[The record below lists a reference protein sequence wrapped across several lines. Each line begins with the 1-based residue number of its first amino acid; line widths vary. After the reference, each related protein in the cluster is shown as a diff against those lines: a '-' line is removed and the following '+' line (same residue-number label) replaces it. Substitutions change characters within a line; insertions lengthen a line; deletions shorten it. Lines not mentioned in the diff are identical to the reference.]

1 MELKNS
7 YIKLENKELLL
18 RHQLNTAYY
27 WQEKV
32 GDEPS
37 KTGDEQIPDKPDS
50 VPEKWSL
57 LNNIDLHDWQ
67 TDCKKKWFETEC
79 RGVVKVVTG
88 AGKTVL
94 ALAIAQELQN
104 AINPDL
110 RVAVVVPTIVLMG
123 QWYEALIRHG
133 NLPAE
138 FIGRMGGGFQDDF
151 SDNKRI
157 LICVLDSAST
167 QLAKKTAKL
176 NIEKSL
182 FLIVD
187 ECHRAGA
194 SKMSNVFSVQRAYS
208 LGLSATPERNDVSD
222 PEDSDAEEK
231 ESEYQF
237 EDTVIG
243 QELGTIVYELNFA
256 QAIEKGILPKF
267 EIRHYGLPLQPKEK
281 GIYEK
286 LSRDITELRQILQDK
301 AKHLNGGALVGWARK
316 IAARGTPFS
325 KQAGEYVRLTT
336 RRKQLLYHARSR
348 EEAVIKILQKEF
360 DEDSET
366 RAILFH
372 ESVDEVM
379 RLFQILRM
387 KGFPVVAENSK
398 LTDSIRAES
407 IELFRKGIARV
418 LVSAKSLIE
427 GFDVPAADVGI
438 VVASSSSVRQRIQT
452 LGRIL
457 RKKDEGKKNAVLH
470 VLYMAHTTDEFIYE
484 KNDWEDVVGAD
495 KNLYYIW
502 DPAVD
507 KEPAPKTEPPRR
519 PLPKEIQIDLTALKP
534 GDIYPGKYDE
544 GEEYSC
550 DSRGNVFN
558 SQKRLISNPQ
568 DVGEKVRSVKG
579 DFGKFRVTHI
589 KRAVLVLVKE
599 QDSWITRFTG
609 ILEHPFEFREDKVT
623 DEKIDVSSLKPG
635 DIYPGSS
642 LEKSEYRLKQRSG
655 GIIIAKKVKGGENYA
670 RIGENADDSV
680 MGKDAEKLI
689 AAVREASKKEKNQI
703 SKFFINEFNHAI
715 YLAESKVH
723 FLCAL
728 EKGFE
733 FSKEKGEI

>member
-1 MELKNS
+1 MELKNT
-7 YIKLENKELLL
+7 YTKLEDKELLL

-27 WQEKV
+27 WQEKA
-32 GDEPS
+32 GHESS
-37 KTGDEQIPDKPDS
+37 KTGDEQTPDKPNS
-50 VPEKWSL
+50 LPEKWSL

-67 TDCKKKWFETEC
+67 TDCKKKWFEAEC

-94 ALAIAQELQN
+94 ALAIVQELQN
-104 AINPDL
+104 TRVPDL

-151 SDNKRI
+151 SNNKRI

-194 SKMSNVFSVQRAYS
+194 SKTSNVFSVQRAYS
-208 LGLSATPERNDVSD
+208 LGLSATPERNDSPD
-222 PEDSDAEEK
+222 PEDTDAEEK

-243 QELGTIVYELNFA
+243 QELGSIVYELNFA
-256 QAIEKGILPKF
+256 QAIERGILPKF
-267 EIRHYGLPLQPKEK
+267 EIRHYGLPLQAQEK
-281 GIYEK
+281 GIYEN
-286 LSRDITELRQILQDK
+286 LSKKISELREMLQEK

-316 IAARGTPFS
+316 VAARGTQQFS
-325 KQAGEYVRLTT
+325 NQAGEYVRLTT
-336 RRKQLLYHARSR
+336 QRKQMLYHARSR
-348 EEAVIKILQKEF
+348 EDAVIKILQKEF
-360 DEDSET
+360 DENSET

-379 RLFQILRM
+379 HLFQILRM

-534 GDIYPGKYDE
+534 GDIYPGGYE

-550 DSRGNVFN
+550 DSKGNLFD
-558 SQKRLISNPQ
+558 SQRRIISNPQ
-568 DVGEKVRSVKG
+568 DVGEKVRSIKG
-579 DFGKFRVTHI
+579 DFGKFRVTPI

-599 QDSWITRFTG
+599 ENLWITRFVG
-609 ILEHPFEFREDKVT
+609 ILEHPFELSEDKET
-623 DEKIDVSSLKPG
+623 DGKIDVSSLKPG
-635 DIYPGSS
+635 DIYPGS
-642 LEKSEYRLKQRSG
+642 LKEVEKYGLKQRSG
-655 GIIIAKKVKGGENYA
+655 RIFIAKKVKGGERYA
-670 RIGENADDSV
+670 CVGEKAGDPIK
-680 MGKDAEKLI
+680 GKDAENLI
-689 AAVREASKKEKNQI
+689 AAVNEACKKEKDRI
-703 SKFFINEFNHAI
+703 SKFSVNRFNHAI
-715 YLAESKVH
+715 YFAESKSR
-723 FLCAL
+723 FLCVL

-733 FSKEKGEI
+733 FPKEKGEG